1 MLNGKY
7 RKLKG
12 KFTLSY
18 GTRNSREEAQLL
30 VYGDGKLIYSSPVLT
45 GGVMPIDFTVDVEG
59 VLRMKIM
66 TTRKTGGLLSPIRAS
81 YRPAP
86 KDAGFHFVQATMPL
100 PPLPPL
106 KGQAYY

>member
-1 MLNGKY
+1 
-7 RKLKG
+7 
-12 KFTLSY
+12 
-18 GTRNSREEAQLL
+18 
-30 VYGDGKLIYSSPVLT
+30 
-45 GGVMPIDFTVDVEG
+45 
-59 VLRMKIM
+59 M